1 MPYLEIHLTSEQL
14 DAARKHGLAAG
25 ATRLLAD
32 ILRKRPEVTVV
43 QLVATPAQAWFAA
56 GGPLPQLGRA
66 AFAELKITQGSNT
79 GEEKARFLAA
89 FHRLLVDT
97 VGPLTAPGYTVIHEV
112 PGGDWG
118 YDGLTQAERG
128 GRP

>member
-1 MPYLEIHLTSEQL
+1 MPDLEIHLTPEQL
-14 DAARKHGLAAG
+14 DAARKHDLAAG

-43 QLVATPAQAWFAA
+43 RLVATPAQGWFAA

-89 FHRLLVDT
+89 FHALLVDT
-97 VGPLTAPGYTVIHEV
+97 VGPLAAPSYTVIHEL
-112 PGGDWG
+112 PAGDWG
-118 YDGLTQAERG
+118 YDGLTQAKRG